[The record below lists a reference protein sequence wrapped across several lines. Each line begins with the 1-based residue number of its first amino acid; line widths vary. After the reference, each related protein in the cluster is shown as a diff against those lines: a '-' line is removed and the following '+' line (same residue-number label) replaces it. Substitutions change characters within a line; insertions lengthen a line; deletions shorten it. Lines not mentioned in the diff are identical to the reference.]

1 MKDKNTK
8 QRKQMIKEMKKNTP
22 GYKFSGDNLGWFYCG
37 KEDTLDLKPT
47 GKCRLYVDKNDNFH
61 FPVKELNFLES
72 FMYFI
77 LAVFIGTV
85 IIVKLVFPLI
95 QNAINI
101 EKLKTCE
108 LRGDCS
114 EVIRD
119 INR

>member
-1 MKDKNTK
+1 MWKTPPRKKIRRYNIDMKDKNTK
-8 QRKQMIKEMKKNTP
+8 QRKQMIKRMSKNTP
-22 GYKFSGDNLGWFYCG
+22 GYKFSGDN
-37 KEDTLDLKPT
+37 
-47 GKCRLYVDKNDNFH
+47 H

-95 QNAINI
+95 QRAVDI
-101 EKLKTCE
+101 EALRTCE
-108 LRGDCS
+108 NRGDCS